1 MSTIVVYHSPCQDGF
16 TAAWAC
22 WLKHPDWEYFPAIYG
37 QDPPDVT
44 GKDVYLLDYSYKRP
58 VLIELAKK
66 SKSITIL
73 DHHKT
78 AEKDLSDLVGVEE
91 DSIKVTFDMNKSGA
105 RLAWDHF
112 HGMSTHRR
120 PMLIDYVEDRDLWKF
135 QFPETKDLSAWLFSF
150 DYDFKTWIDLREIL
164 DDPISRKEAKNYG
177 EAIQRKHNKDIKEL
191 LTMVART
198 VNIKEYEVQVANLP
212 YTMASDA
219 ANLLAQQNPKLFG
232 ATYFQD
238 KEGYYVFSLRSIEGG
253 EDVSEI
259 AKRFG
264 GGGHK
269 HAAGFRIKEWE
280 EL

>member
-1 MSTIVVYHSPCQDGF
+1 MSTIVIHHSPCQDGF

-44 GKDVYLLDYSYKRP
+44 GKDVYLLDFSYKLP
-58 VLIELAKK
+58 VLNKLR
-66 SKSITIL
+66 SQTDGRITIL

-78 AEKDLSDLVGVEE
+78 AEADLLPLLESGEIAGKFDLS
-91 DSIKVTFDMNKSGA
+91 KSGA

-112 HGMSTHRR
+112 HGGPTRDR

-135 QFPETKDLSAWLFSF
+135 QFPETKDISAYLFSF
-150 DYDFKTWIDLREIL
+150 EYDFNTWNDFRILL
-164 DDPISRKEAKNYG
+164 DDPSSRKEVEMCGICIN
-177 EAIQRKHNKDIKEL
+177 RKHNKDIKEL
-191 LTMVART
+191 LTMAART

-219 ANLLAQQNPKLFG
+219 ANILAQQNPKLFG